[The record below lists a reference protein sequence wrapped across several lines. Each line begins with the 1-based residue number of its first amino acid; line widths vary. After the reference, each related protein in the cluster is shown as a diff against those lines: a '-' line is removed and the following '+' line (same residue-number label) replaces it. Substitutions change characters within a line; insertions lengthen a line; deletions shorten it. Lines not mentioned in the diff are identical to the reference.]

1 MYDVVVIG
9 GGQAGLAIGYYIAKA
24 FDKILD
30 KTKLNYLILD
40 ENPKAGGAWLHTW
53 DSLTLFSPA
62 NNSTLPGWFMPKSNY
77 EYPTKDEVIEYL
89 AKYEER
95 YKLNIIRNIK
105 VLSVESQ
112 KNTDDTFYLIKCSSN
127 NCTNINHLE
136 HSHSE
141 NNKSEFKTKFII
153 NATGNFSNQFL
164 PSYPN
169 IDKYLGEIIHSAQY
183 RNPMEY
189 SGKKVLIVGGANS
202 AAQILSEV
210 SLVTIVK
217 WSTLKPPIFLPDDID
232 GRYLFNSA
240 TEVYKS
246 NIEKKSNNLIVGFGK
261 ILGDIVMVPS
271 VKDARNRNVLNSSGK
286 IVDFYSNGIIWEN
299 GDKGKNEFEEFDVVI
314 FCTGF
319 KNNLFHL
326 QNMPNMFD
334 ENGKVILKQRDFI
347 KEQLFESQNYPNIY
361 FIGYGNWTGFASA
374 TLIGVGRFAKSLVA
388 YIIQKLN

>member
-1 MYDVVVIG
+1 MYDVVIIG
-9 GGQAGLAIGYYIAKA
+9 GGQAGLAVGYYIAKA
-24 FDKILD
+24 FEKILD
-30 KTKLNYLILD
+30 KTKLNYVILD

-53 DSLTLFSPA
+53 DSLTLFSPT

-95 YKLNIIRNIK
+95 YKLNIIRNTK

-112 KNTDDTFYLIKCSSN
+112 KSADDTCYIIKCSAN
-127 NCTNINHLE
+127 NSKHIN
-136 HSHSE
+136 
-141 NNKSEFKTKFII
+141 NSEFKTKFII
-153 NATGNFSNQFL
+153 NATGNFNNQFI

-169 IDKYLGEIIHSAQY
+169 IDKFLGEIIHSAQY

-189 SGKKVLIVGGANS
+189 LGKKVLIVGGANS
-202 AAQILSEV
+202 AAQILAEV
-210 SLVTIVK
+210 SLVTNVK
-217 WSTLKPPIFLPDDID
+217 WSTLNPPIFLPDEID
-232 GRYLFNSA
+232 GRDLFNSA

-246 NIEKKSNNLIVGFGK
+246 NTEKNSNNLSVGFGK
-261 ILGDIVMVPS
+261 SWGDIVLVPS

-326 QNMPNMFD
+326 QNMPNIFD

-347 KEQLFESQNYPNIY
+347 KEQIFESNNYPNIY

-388 YIIQKLN
+388 DIIQKLN

>member
-1 MYDVVVIG
+1 MYDVVIIG
-9 GGQAGLAIGYYIAKA
+9 GGQAGLAVGYYIAKA
-24 FDKILD
+24 FEKILD
-30 KTKLNYLILD
+30 KTKLNYVILD

-53 DSLTLFSPA
+53 DSLTLFSPT

-95 YKLNIIRNIK
+95 YKLNIIRNTK

-112 KNTDDTFYLIKCSSN
+112 KSADDTCYIIKCIAN
-127 NCTNINHLE
+127 NSKHIN
-136 HSHSE
+136 
-141 NNKSEFKTKFII
+141 NSEFKTKFII
-153 NATGNFSNQFL
+153 NATGNFNNQFI

-169 IDKYLGEIIHSAQY
+169 IDKFLGEIIHSAQY

-189 SGKKVLIVGGANS
+189 LGKKVLIVGGANS
-202 AAQILSEV
+202 AAQILAEV
-210 SLVTIVK
+210 SLVTNVK
-217 WSTLKPPIFLPDDID
+217 WSTLNPPIFLTDEID
-232 GRYLFNSA
+232 GRDLFNSA

-246 NIEKKSNNLIVGFGK
+246 NTEKKSNKLSVGFGK
-261 ILGDIVMVPS
+261 SLGDIVMVPS

-326 QNMPNMFD
+326 QNMPNIFD

-347 KEQLFESQNYPNIY
+347 KEQIFESNNYPNIY

-388 YIIQKLN
+388 DIIQKLN